1 METRANFILIGIFT
15 LAALLGTLGFFIW
28 LASVQLDR
36 QYVTYG
42 ILLDDVSGL
51 DAAGAVTYNGI
62 AVGSVIGLRIFE
74 DDPSKVF
81 TIIEVDAATP
91 VSTATGAR
99 SRIPGDIGTSRKRM
113 ST

>member
-1 METRANFILIGIFT
+1 M
-15 LAALLGTLGFFIW
+15 
-28 LASVQLDR
+28 
-36 QYVTYG
+36 TYG

-91 VSTATGAR
+91 VSTATIAQLQSQGVTGVAFI
-99 SRIPGDIGTSRKRM
+99 SLSATDQVAAPI
-113 ST
+113 